1 MLPFGFSRVT
11 PKRLLSIVIPV
22 YNEREN
28 VEPLLQALSA
38 VMTNIEDRYDYELI
52 FTDNHSSDGTFNK
65 LKEMAK
71 SDSRIR
77 VLRFSKNVGY
87 QRSILTGYIHAR
99 GDAAIQIDGDLQDP
113 PEVIP
118 DFIDKWEN
126 GYQVVYGVRVKRS
139 DGVIA
144 SAIRKGYYR
153 ILAKFSDDDIPLDT
167 GEFRLIDKKI
177 IAELRSVDNVRP
189 YLRGLVATMGFNQ
202 IGVPYERVARDAG
215 ESKFLLKDLI
225 KLSVDGFL
233 NHSTVPLRLATMIGL
248 IVSILTL
255 LTGVGFF
262 ISKVF
267 FEQEWPRGFATTT
280 ILILLSLSIIS
291 LLLGVIG
298 EYLSRIYE
306 QLRQSS
312 KVIVEEEI
320 GNIEDK
326 TLT

>member
-1 MLPFGFSRVT
+1 
-11 PKRLLSIVIPV
+11 
-22 YNEREN
+22 
-28 VEPLLQALSA
+28 
-38 VMTNIEDRYDYELI
+38 
-52 FTDNHSSDGTFNK
+52 
-65 LKEMAK
+65 
-71 SDSRIR
+71 
-77 VLRFSKNVGY
+77 
-87 QRSILTGYIHAR
+87 
-99 GDAAIQIDGDLQDP
+99 
-113 PEVIP
+113 
-118 DFIDKWEN
+118 
-126 GYQVVYGVRVKRS
+126 
-139 DGVIA
+139 
-144 SAIRKGYYR
+144 
-153 ILAKFSDDDIPLDT
+153 
-167 GEFRLIDKKI
+167 
-177 IAELRSVDNVRP
+177 
-189 YLRGLVATMGFNQ
+189 MGFNQ

-215 ESKFLLKDLI
+215 ESKFSLKDLI

-248 IVSILTL
+248 IVSMLTL

-267 FEQEWPRGFATTT
+267 FEQEWPRGFATIT